1 MCYLTAG
8 SRIDSVENKKKW
20 ESVSTQP
27 YAIIS
32 EWDPVVFTY
41 NNASKNNYQ
50 AFPGE
55 MTALNMNLWTNLRK
69 TSWCRQDD
77 LPRDWRGPSVPAKLS
92 EEAAGQ
98 ESTERPVKD
107 CSANSHSSLFY
118 PYTNKVKT
126 FPIHSSALTT
136 PSHLSGGGTA
146 FIFLH
151 CYWGVMKT
159 GSVWSSMGL

>member
-1 MCYLTAG
+1 M
-8 SRIDSVENKKKW
+8 
-20 ESVSTQP
+20 STQP

-32 EWDPVVFTY
+32 EWDPVVFAS

-50 AFPGE
+50 AFSGE
-55 MTALNMNLWTNLRK
+55 MTALDMNLWTYHRE
-69 TSWCRQDD
+69 TIWCRRDD
-77 LPRDWRGPSVPAKLS
+77 LSRKWRGASVPAKLR

-98 ESTERPVKD
+98 ESTERPVKE
-107 CSANSHSSLFY
+107 CSASSHSSLFY

-126 FPIHSSALTT
+126 FPIHSSPLST
-136 PSHLSGGGTA
+136 PSHLTGGRTA

-159 GSVWSSMGL
+159 GSVLSSMGL